1 MSARQLWEGT
11 DAKPWIRNLNGRTKL
26 VFLFLYAVLMITID
40 NPRTLY
46 ILFLFTLLLHGL
58 AGTSFSKWRVL
69 IILILLGLWGSMLSQ
84 ALFFARTPRTPL
96 LVLIA
101 PGTPF
106 FGPLTGGLY
115 IYREGI
121 IYGAVQGL
129 RAVSMLSL
137 GMLVCWTSDPRQL
150 LNGMLAW
157 HLSPQVAFML
167 VTAIRFLPVLAA
179 ETEEI
184 MIALRLRDQKAKGP
198 FLAIRHLPY
207 VAKPLL
213 ARCLRRSQTLA
224 LSVVS
229 RGFFSDKAARRRQQW
244 EGRERWFCLA
254 FLLVTLAV
262 LFSKVSFLL
271 SEQGLYAGSLR
282 GFYELSSLHL

>member
-1 MSARQLWEGT
+1 
-11 DAKPWIRNLNGRTKL
+11 
-26 VFLFLYAVLMITID
+26 
-40 NPRTLY
+40 
-46 ILFLFTLLLHGL
+46 
-58 AGTSFSKWRVL
+58 
-69 IILILLGLWGSMLSQ
+69 
-84 ALFFARTPRTPL
+84 
-96 LVLIA
+96 
-101 PGTPF
+101 
-106 FGPLTGGLY
+106 
-115 IYREGI
+115 
-121 IYGAVQGL
+121 
-129 RAVSMLSL
+129 
-137 GMLVCWTSDPRQL
+137 
-150 LNGMLAW
+150 
-157 HLSPQVAFML
+157 
-167 VTAIRFLPVLAA
+167 
-179 ETEEI
+179 

-282 GFYELSSLHL
+282 GFYDFSSLYL